1 MTEQIISTS
10 ETFAL
15 YTDGPTLLD
24 SALSGLSETDLDL
37 ALSADSWSIRQIVH
51 HLADGDDIWKICI
64 KAALGNSDGVFTLQW
79 YWDRPQME
87 WSANWEYASRD
98 IESSLALLRANRRH
112 IMELVQQ
119 IPDAPEKSIWL
130 QRPDG
135 QKERI
140 TIGWI
145 IEMQARHVVEH
156 IKDIQAIRLA
166 HHIERTPTK

>member
-1 MTEQIISTS
+1 MNKQPDTPKTIL
-10 ETFAL
+10 AH
-15 YTDGPTLLD
+15 YADGPAQLESVL
-24 SALSGLSETDLDL
+24 AGLTESDLDL
-37 ALSADSWSIRQIVH
+37 ALNTDSWSIRQIVH

-79 YWDRPQME
+79 YWEKPQME
-87 WSANWEYASRD
+87 WSANWKYASRD

-112 IMELVQQ
+112 IMELIQLT
-119 IPDAPEKSIWL
+119 PDAREKSIWL
-130 QRPDG
+130 QRPEG

-156 IKDIQAIRLA
+156 IKDMQAILKARQS
-166 HHIERTPTK
+166 EVTS